1 MKMHIFLLSALTVS
15 FLIQTANYKNSLST
29 WNVGKINGHLASFKI
44 QQCFRTLPIFLW
56 VPISLGTPHS
66 LLIYCLS
73 STFLVPKVCSSSAAE
88 FSFSYL
94 SSPDEENV
102 FSDVLLEQALE
113 ILLYSTFMNPEAVN
127 YKLCKQANMWH
138 LTTKLI
144 RKHNCEQL

>member
-113 ILLYSTFMNPEAVN
+113 ILLYSTFMTTLKQLTIN
-127 YKLCKQANMWH
+127 YANRQ
-138 LTTKLI
+138 TCDI
-144 RKHNCEQL
+144 